1 MQRGFVGAVDSVFA
15 VDARVATG
23 AVVVDQQGFK
33 PQVLIDH
40 FVQLQQRFAVE
51 RLVETLHHQLRAVA
65 VDGQAAGA
73 FLAAMEQAIA
83 VGALAVQ
90 FGQQI
95 LTMFK
100 GGAQRLI
107 QGGHAGRLAGGIGR
121 GSLAAW
127 AC

>member
-1 MQRGFVGAVDSVFA
+1 MEA
-15 VDARVATG
+15 
-23 AVVVDQQGFK
+23 
-33 PQVLIDH
+33 
-40 FVQLQQRFAVE
+40 
-51 RLVETLHHQLRAVA
+51 LHHQLRAIA
-65 VDGQAAGA
+65 VDRQAAGA

-90 FGQQI
+90 LGQQI
-95 LTMFK
+95 LAVFK

-121 GSLAAW
+121 GSLTAW